1 MAITGTGKSIY
12 ECRLLAG
19 WQSQQVLG
27 LAGYRIQ
34 ENLLY
39 GRFLYLDDLVTV
51 ARDWAVC

>member
-1 MAITGTGKSIY
+1 M
-12 ECRLLAG
+12 
-19 WQSQQVLG
+19 G